1 MPGLEYALWG
11 AGALVALYVLLV
23 GALVAAGRRTQA
35 RALATFIPDCLVLFK
50 RLLADPR
57 VSARKKLALGGM
69 VAYLASPIDLV
80 PDFVPIAGQLDDAIL
95 VVLTLRYVLRGSG
108 REALARHWP
117 GPQASLSVL
126 ERAAF
131 GPSGPVR

>member
-1 MPGLEYALWG
+1 MYGLEYALWG
-11 AGALVALYVLLV
+11 AGVLVGLYALVVA
-23 GALVAAGRRTQA
+23 ALVLAGRRSEA
-35 RALATFIPDCLVLFK
+35 RALVSFIPDCLVLFK

-57 VSARKKLALGGM
+57 VSRRHKLALGGM

-80 PDFVPIAGQLDDAIL
+80 PDFVPVAGQLDDAVL

-108 REALARHWP
+108 HEALAQNWP

-126 ERAAF
+126 ERAV
-131 GPSGPVR
+131 GWQGGG